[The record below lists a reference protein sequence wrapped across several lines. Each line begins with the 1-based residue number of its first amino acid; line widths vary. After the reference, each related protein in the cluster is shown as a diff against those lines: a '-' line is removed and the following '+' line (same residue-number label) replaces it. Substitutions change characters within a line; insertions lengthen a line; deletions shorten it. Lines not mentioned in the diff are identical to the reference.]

1 MFRIGQFSGDR
12 RRLQGTC
19 RRLNFTRKIRDA
31 QPRDRR
37 TNLRQRRPRKLGDSF
52 KLRIGTVRVSMQ
64 KFTRQIGLK
73 RDHGQRMP
81 EHVMYIAGDALALAD
96 HIKFRLGFVGVFTQ
110 LD

>member
-1 MFRIGQFSGDR
+1 
-12 RRLQGTC
+12 
-19 RRLNFTRKIRDA
+19 
-31 QPRDRR
+31 
-37 TNLRQRRPRKLGDSF
+37 
-52 KLRIGTVRVSMQ
+52 MQ